1 MKKTRRFI
9 AMTAAMALT
18 ACTLAPIFTYADTT
32 TTTTG
37 GIIINNPTTYTSGTA
52 TIDPNDDGV
61 HTYEAYQIFSGVY
74 SKNDTKEI
82 LSSIEWGS
90 GISLETNSDIYE
102 NLFGIGLKKSN
113 PAHNTDATAPEF
125 IALSTAQEVADA
137 LSTYSFDNAT
147 VIAFANIVAGY
158 LSNTKTTSSISNGSP
173 IITGLADGYYLI
185 QDVAGGNGSPVAPS
199 EVSGTTVKYDNSG
212 AKTRYILKV
221 KGDEAVTLTAKSSA
235 PSVMKKVQEESLM
248 NDATAETAEFAG
260 ISAYALGDGYNDI
273 ADYDIGDNVPFKLYG
288 SLPSTYSDYKQY
300 YYEFEDTLGS
310 QFGEPTDIKVYVDGK
325 EVKYDTTTN
334 AKNSYSSAF
343 SSGKLTVTFNDLKAL
358 PYLDAASEDED
369 PTPTI
374 SPTYTLTEAEKEG
387 LEEDATG
394 GYTFKGEKVTVNEE
408 IYTIPNKANP
418 AAVWVETAEDEYEP
432 ANITNTSII
441 TVEYTAELTA
451 SANIGRPGQVN
462 AVKLNYSNNPNQA
475 AGDEIDKGET
485 PNDGVIVF
493 TYSIAINKTDTAKRE
508 LANAY
513 FAVYKLASDNVTKQ
527 YIKTDED
534 GKFDGFL
541 TTAPAK
547 AGNEWAEGDVGN
559 DKGVW
564 KSASSGNIVI
574 EGLDAGT
581 YYIEELQAPTNYN
594 KLTNDVEVTITATM
608 RSEVEDRATET
619 AGWNRQNWT
628 YSASGDSAT
637 APTALMKL
645 DITNAD
651 ENGVVNIANS
661 TGASLPETG
670 GIGTTLFYVGGGC
683 MVGIAGIL
691 LIAKKRAKESQN

>member
-74 SKNDTKEI
+74 SKDNTKEI

-90 GISLETNSDIYE
+90 GINLETISNIYKD
-102 NLFGIGLKKSN
+102 LFGIGLKKSN
-113 PAHNTDATAPEF
+113 PAHNTDETAPEF

-158 LSNTKTTSSISNGSP
+158 LSDTKTTSSISNGSP

-248 NDATAETAEFAG
+248 DDTTTETAEFAG

-310 QFGEPTDIKVYVDGK
+310 QFGTPTDIKVYVDGK
-325 EVKYDTTTN
+325 EVKYDTKN
-334 AKNSYSSAF
+334 ATNSYSSAF

-358 PYLDAASEDED
+358 PYLDAVSDE
-369 PTPTI
+369 PTI
-374 SPTYTLTEAEKEG
+374 SPTHTLTAAE
-387 LEEDATG
+387 EEEMVEDSTG
-394 GYTFKGEKVTVNEE
+394 GYTFNNEEVTVNGTPEE
-408 IYTIPNKANP
+408 PIYTISNEENP
-418 AAVWVETAEDEYEP
+418 AAVWVKIDENVYEP

-451 SANIGRPGQVN
+451 DANIGRPGQVN
-462 AVKLNYSNNPNQA
+462 AVKLKYSNNPNQA

-493 TYSIAINKTDTAKRE
+493 TYSIAINKTDTAKSKLE
-508 LANAY
+508 NAY

-564 KSASSGNIVI
+564 KSDSSGNIVI

-608 RSEVEDRATET
+608 RSEVDGDAKT

-628 YSASGDSAT
+628 YSESGDSAT

-651 ENGVVNIANS
+651 ENGIVNIANS